1 MRLHVRAFPNSCL
14 LCGGKMQSIGMSRRC
29 FGCTRILLITAALF
43 VEMMALAG
51 HAGAQE
57 PPVTPKPGTTPKSPA
72 TDEHAGTSTFLHEL
86 AQEAEQ
92 KNPQIAASFHAWQA
106 SRKVPKQVSALPE
119 TQLSVQQFSVG
130 SPRPFAGYGN
140 SDFAYIGFGAS
151 QDIHFPGKRQL
162 RASVAEHQAASM
174 EAQTDSMRRTV
185 VGNLKMVYFRL
196 AYIQQTLGVLQ
207 RSNELL
213 SQVQEATEARYR
225 VGQGNQQDVLK
236 AQLQHTKIL
245 QEVAH
250 HHQEE
255 GLLEAQIKQLLGRP
269 QESPD
274 IGAETLTVRRLPYS
288 AAELLQKA
296 REQNPDVHSK
306 QASMRQQETQVE
318 LARKNFRPDFNVQ
331 YNYEHTGSQT
341 RDYYM
346 ATYGI
351 RLPNRGR
358 QKAELAEAQENQERA
373 RKELDAETQRVL
385 SEVQQQYVRA
395 KTSEERLKSYSDGLV
410 PQSEATFQSA
420 LSAYQSN
427 KQDFESLL
435 SSFLDVL
442 NLDLEYRNEL
452 VDHESALAELERMT
466 GVDLP

>member
-1 MRLHVRAFPNSCL
+1 
-14 LCGGKMQSIGMSRRC
+14 MQSTYLSRTL
-29 FGCTRILLITAALF
+29 FGCTRISLISVAVLVGTMVLPAKGTAQQTGNSQQSAS
-43 VEMMALAG
+43 
-51 HAGAQE
+51 
-57 PPVTPKPGTTPKSPA
+57 PPESSGMT
-72 TDEHAGTSTFLHEL
+72 EHAGNPTSLHEL
-86 AQEAEQ
+86 IQEAEQ

-106 SRKVPKQVSALPE
+106 SRNVPKQVSALPE

-130 SPRPFAGYGN
+130 SPRPFAGYSN

-151 QDIHFPGKRQL
+151 QDIPYPGKRQL
-162 RASVAEHQAASM
+162 RASVAEHEADSM
-174 EAQTDSMRRTV
+174 EAQTDSVRRTV

-207 RSNELL
+207 RSDELL
-213 SQVQEATEARYR
+213 NQVQEASEARYR

-245 QEVAH
+245 QEIAH

-255 GLLEAQIKQLLGRP
+255 GLLEAQIKQVLGRP
-269 QESPD
+269 QESAD
-274 IGAETLTVRRLPYS
+274 IVAETLTIRRLPYP
-288 AAELLQKA
+288 AAELLQRA
-296 REQNPDVHSK
+296 REQNPDVQSK
-306 QASMRQQETQVE
+306 QASIRQQETQVE
-318 LARKNFRPDFNVQ
+318 LAHKNFRPDFNVQ
-331 YNYEHTGSQT
+331 YTYEHTGSQT

-346 ATYGI
+346 ATFGI

-373 RKELDAETQRVL
+373 RQELDAESQRVL
-385 SEVQQQYVRA
+385 SEVQQQFVRA
-395 KTSEERLKSYSDGLV
+395 KTSEDRLKIYSDGLV

-435 SSFLDVL
+435 SGFLDVL

-452 VDHESALAELERMT
+452 VEHESALAELERLT

>member
-1 MRLHVRAFPNSCL
+1 
-14 LCGGKMQSIGMSRRC
+14 MQSTYLSRSL
-29 FGCTRILLITAALF
+29 FGCTRISFIVAALF
-43 VEMMALAG
+43 FGMLPLAG
-51 HAGAQE
+51 NAGAQE
-57 PPVTPKPGTTPKSPA
+57 PTSPQSLTPESPGMA
-72 TDEHAGTSTFLHEL
+72 EHAGMPTSLREL
-86 AQEAEQ
+86 IQEAEQ
-92 KNPQIAASFHAWQA
+92 KNPQIAGSFHAWQA
-106 SRKVPKQVSALPE
+106 SRNVPKRVSALPE

-130 SPRPFAGYGN
+130 SPRPFAGYSN

-151 QDIHFPGKRQL
+151 QDIPYPGKRQL
-162 RASVAEHQAASM
+162 RASVAEHEADSM
-174 EAQTDSMRRTV
+174 EAQTDSVRRTV

-196 AYIQQTLGVLQ
+196 AYIQQTRGVLQ
-207 RSNELL
+207 RSDEVL
-213 SQVQEATEARYR
+213 SQVQEASEARYR

-245 QEVAH
+245 QEIVH

-255 GLLEAQIKQLLGRP
+255 GLLEAQIKQVLGRP
-269 QESPD
+269 QQSAD
-274 IGAETLTVRRLPYS
+274 IVAETLTIRRLPYS

-296 REQNPDVHSK
+296 SEQNPDVHSK
-306 QASMRQQETQVE
+306 QASIRQRETQVD
-318 LARKNFRPDFNVQ
+318 LAHKNFRPDFNVQ

-346 ATYGI
+346 ATFGI

-373 RKELDAETQRVL
+373 RQELDAESQRVL
-385 SEVQQQYVRA
+385 SEVQQQFVRA
-395 KTSEERLKSYSDGLV
+395 KTSEDRLKIYSDGLV

-435 SSFLDVL
+435 SGFLDVL

-452 VDHESALAELERMT
+452 VEHESALAELERLT

>member
-1 MRLHVRAFPNSCL
+1 
-14 LCGGKMQSIGMSRRC
+14 MQSIDLSRSLFGSIRISLIGAPLLVGM
-29 FGCTRILLITAALF
+29 LLVAVNGTAQQSGNSQQPDSVPESPDMAEHPGMPTPLRAL
-43 VEMMALAG
+43 V
-51 HAGAQE
+51 
-57 PPVTPKPGTTPKSPA
+57 
-72 TDEHAGTSTFLHEL
+72 
-86 AQEAEQ
+86 QEAEQ

-106 SRKVPKQVSALPE
+106 SRNVPKQVSALPE

-130 SPRPFAGYGN
+130 SPRPFAGYSN

-151 QDIHFPGKRQL
+151 QDIPYPGKRQL
-162 RASVAEHQAASM
+162 RARVAEHEADSM
-174 EAQTDSMRRTV
+174 EAQTDSVRRTA

-207 RSNELL
+207 RSNALL
-213 SQVQEATEARYR
+213 SQVQDASEARYR

-245 QEVAH
+245 QEIAH

-255 GLLEAQIKQLLGRP
+255 GLLAAQIKQDLDHA
-269 QESPD
+269 QESAD
-274 IGAETLTVRRLPYS
+274 IVAETLTLRALPYT
-288 AAELLQKA
+288 ATELLQRA

-306 QASMRQQETQVE
+306 QASIRQQDTQVE
-318 LARKNFRPDFNVQ
+318 LAHKEFRPDFNVG
-331 YNYEHTGSQT
+331 YTYEHNASQFK
-341 RDYYM
+341 DYFM
-346 ATYGI
+346 ASFSV

-358 QKAELAEAQENQERA
+358 QRAALAEAEQNQERA
-373 RKELDAETQRVL
+373 RQELDAESQRVL

-395 KTSEERLKSYSDGLV
+395 KTSEERLKIYSDGLV

-427 KQDFESLL
+427 RQDFETLL
-435 SSFLDVL
+435 SGFLDVL

-452 VDHESALAELERMT
+452 VEHESALAELERLT
-466 GVDLP
+466 AVDVP

>member
-1 MRLHVRAFPNSCL
+1 MRTPESP
-14 LCGGKMQSIGMSRRC
+14 GM
-29 FGCTRILLITAALF
+29 A
-43 VEMMALAG
+43 
-51 HAGAQE
+51 
-57 PPVTPKPGTTPKSPA
+57 
-72 TDEHAGTSTFLHEL
+72 EHAGMPTSLREL
-86 AQEAEQ
+86 IQEAEQ

-106 SRKVPKQVSALPE
+106 SRNVPKQVSALPE

-130 SPRPFAGYGN
+130 SPRPFAGYSN

-151 QDIHFPGKRQL
+151 QDIPYPGKRQL
-162 RASVAEHQAASM
+162 RAQVAEHEAASM
-174 EAQTDSMRRTV
+174 EARTDSVRRTV

-207 RSNELL
+207 RSDELL
-213 SQVQEATEARYR
+213 NQVQEASEARYR

-245 QEVAH
+245 QEIAH

-255 GLLEAQIKQLLGRP
+255 GLLEAQIKQVLGRP
-269 QESPD
+269 QESAD
-274 IGAETLTVRRLPYS
+274 IVAETLTIRRLPYS

-306 QASMRQQETQVE
+306 QASIRQQETQVE
-318 LARKNFRPDFNVQ
+318 LAHKNFRPDFNVQ
-331 YNYEHTGSQT
+331 YTYEHTGSQT

-346 ATYGI
+346 ATFGI

-373 RKELDAETQRVL
+373 RQELDAESQSVL
-385 SEVQQQYVRA
+385 SEVQQQFVRA
-395 KTSEERLKSYSDGLV
+395 KTSEDRLKIYSDGLV
-410 PQSEATFQSA
+410 PQSEATFRSA

-427 KQDFESLL
+427 KQDFESML
-435 SSFLDVL
+435 SGFLDVL

-452 VDHESALAELERMT
+452 VEHESALAELERLT

>member
-1 MRLHVRAFPNSCL
+1 
-14 LCGGKMQSIGMSRRC
+14 MQSTYLSRSL
-29 FGCTRILLITAALF
+29 FGCTRISFVTAVLF
-43 VEMMALAG
+43 FGTLFGARDA
-51 HAGAQE
+51 AAQE
-57 PPVTPKPGTTPKSPA
+57 PASPQKRTFESPGMA
-72 TDEHAGTSTFLHEL
+72 EHAGMAMPLREL
-86 AQEAEQ
+86 IQEAEQ

-106 SRKVPKQVSALPE
+106 SRNVPTQASALPE
-119 TQLSVQQFSVG
+119 TQFSVQQFSVG
-130 SPRPFAGYGN
+130 SPRPFSGYSN

-151 QDIHFPGKRQL
+151 QDIPYPGKRQL
-162 RASVAEHQAASM
+162 RGRVAEHEADSM
-174 EAQTDSMRRTV
+174 EAQTDSVRRAV

-196 AYIQQTLGVLQ
+196 AFIQQTLGVLQ
-207 RSNELL
+207 RSDELL
-213 SQVQEATEARYR
+213 NQVREASEARYR

-245 QEVAH
+245 QEIAH

-255 GLLEAQIKQLLGRP
+255 GLLEAQIKQALGRP
-269 QESPD
+269 QESAD
-274 IGAETLTVRRLPYS
+274 IVAETLTVRSLPYS

-296 REQNPDVHSK
+296 SEQNPDVHSK
-306 QASMRQQETQVE
+306 QASIRQQETQVE

-346 ATYGI
+346 ATFGI

-373 RKELDAETQRVL
+373 RQELDGESQRVL

-395 KTSEERLKSYSDGLV
+395 TTSEERLKIYRDGLV

-427 KQDFESLL
+427 RQDFESLL
-435 SSFLDVL
+435 SGFLDVL

-452 VDHESALAELERMT
+452 VEHESALAELERLT

>member
-1 MRLHVRAFPNSCL
+1 
-14 LCGGKMQSIGMSRRC
+14 MQSTYLSRSL
-29 FGCTRILLITAALF
+29 FGCTRISLITAAFF
-43 VEMMALAG
+43 VGTLALAYN
-51 HAGAQE
+51 AGAQE
-57 PPVTPKPGTTPKSPA
+57 APSSQRPVPESPA
-72 TDEHAGTSTFLHEL
+72 IAEHTAIPTSLREL
-86 AQEAEQ
+86 VQEAEQ

-106 SRKVPKQVSALPE
+106 ARNVPKQASALPE
-119 TQLSVQQFSVG
+119 MQLSVQQFSVG
-130 SPRPFAGYGN
+130 SPRPFAGYSN

-151 QDIHFPGKRQL
+151 QDIPYPGKRQL
-162 RASVAEHQAASM
+162 RARVAEHEADAM
-174 EAQTDSMRRTV
+174 GAQTDSVRRTV

-207 RSNELL
+207 KSDALL
-213 SQVQEATEARYR
+213 NQVQEATEARYR

-245 QEVAH
+245 QEIAH

-269 QESPD
+269 QEAAD
-274 IGAETLTVRRLPYS
+274 IVAETLTLRSLPYT
-288 AAELLQKA
+288 AAELVQRA
-296 REQNPDVHSK
+296 RDQNPDVRSK
-306 QASMRQQETQVE
+306 QASIRQQEAKVE
-318 LARKNFRPDFNVQ
+318 LAHKNFRPDFNVQ
-331 YNYEHTGSQT
+331 YNYEHTGSQA

-346 ATYGI
+346 ATFGI

-373 RKELDAETQRVL
+373 RQELDSESQRVL

-395 KTSEERLKSYSDGLV
+395 TTAEERLKIYSDGLV
-410 PQSEATFQSA
+410 PQSAATFQSA

-427 KQDFESLL
+427 RQDFESLL
-435 SSFLDVL
+435 SGFLDVL

-452 VDHESALAELERMT
+452 VEHESALAELERLA
-466 GVDLP
+466 GVDMP